1 MDPEPA
7 GSAGGESPEAGSE
20 GNAGGASGDQLV
32 DKTTTAGAIEDLKR
46 DLEAKISS
54 TGAALDELEGTH
66 EQDASRL
73 TEVQHAIQEQAE
85 VIGRLDSRLEEQ
97 AKAFDERARTLERL
111 AGDVTDRIEE
121 LAKLQAKTAEELTSQ
136 LGTVRE
142 RGAESL
148 DELEDRLQ
156 AELARRADRISED
169 FVAHTQDADS
179 ANAELREL
187 VETRVGEL
195 ELERKHDAQR
205 SQAELTEQQ
214 RRIEELSKTLTSQ
227 LGIVRE
233 RAAERLDKLEDRLQA
248 ELARG
253 AERISR
259 DLVAHTQE
267 VDSANAELREL
278 VEARVGELERE
289 RERDAQR
296 SQAELTKQQ
305 QRIEGLSEA
314 LERVTQDAAAG
325 EAGRRA
331 ITAELSKVRSTAEKT
346 VDALREE
353 LGSTVSQL
361 GSQLDAIA
369 RRQAV
374 AADDIRLD
382 ALFEANAEQARRVAE
397 RLEEI
402 NEVQARTADHHR
414 SKLVDFERRLDAAME
429 MTASQPGAPEW
440 ESDAHQPDLTG
451 GGLNDWSFE
460 DFRELGLSATQ
471 AVRVLKTR
479 EVLGGFTRPDQLND
493 VPGLSHEQRASLTS
507 MIDAETVE
515 SD

>member
-1 MDPEPA
+1 M
-7 GSAGGESPEAGSE
+7 
-20 GNAGGASGDQLV
+20 
-32 DKTTTAGAIEDLKR
+32 
-46 DLEAKISS
+46 
-54 TGAALDELEGTH
+54 
-66 EQDASRL
+66 
-73 TEVQHAIQEQAE
+73 
-85 VIGRLDSRLEEQ
+85 
-97 AKAFDERARTLERL
+97 
-111 AGDVTDRIEE
+111 TDRIEE
-121 LAKLQAKTAEELTSQ
+121 LAKLQAKTAEELTSE

-296 SQAELTKQQ
+296 SQAELTNEQ

-314 LERVTQDAAAG
+314 LERVHPG
-325 EAGRRA
+325 CRGRGGRPQGDHGRA
-331 ITAELSKVRSTAEKT
+331 LESAVHRREDGGRPARGARLDRFPARLS
-346 VDALREE
+346 
-353 LGSTVSQL
+353 
-361 GSQLDAIA
+361 A
-369 RRQAV
+369 RR
-374 AADDIRLD
+374 D
-382 ALFEANAEQARRVAE
+382 
-397 RLEEI
+397 
-402 NEVQARTADHHR
+402 
-414 SKLVDFERRLDAAME
+414 
-429 MTASQPGAPEW
+429 
-440 ESDAHQPDLTG
+440 
-451 GGLNDWSFE
+451 
-460 DFRELGLSATQ
+460 
-471 AVRVLKTR
+471 
-479 EVLGGFTRPDQLND
+479 
-493 VPGLSHEQRASLTS
+493 RASPGS
-507 MIDAETVE
+507 CRR
-515 SD
+515 